1 MHEDFCPVCH
11 VLLFWPSFLA
21 FEISGHELLKQL
33 KHYYIERGITKE
45 ELLSA
50 GRAYGYVSG
59 VYDSLREK
67 YSIPN
72 DVKPTHIIAT
82 VYKFL
87 KENPNL
93 RYKRASSLVHQ
104 AITEAYPKEKK
115 EGESE
120 KDD

>member
-1 MHEDFCPVCH
+1 MKIFA
-11 VLLFWPSFLA
+11 LFAMLSCFGLPSTFA

-50 GRAYGYVSG
+50 GRGYGYVSG

-67 YSIPN
+67 YNIPN
-72 DVKPTHIIAT
+72 DVKPTHIIAI

-115 EGESE
+115 EEERE

>member
-1 MHEDFCPVCH
+1 MKIFA
-11 VLLFWPSFLA
+11 LFAMLSCFGLPATFA

-50 GRAYGYVSG
+50 GRGYGYVSG

-67 YSIPN
+67 YNIPK
-72 DVKPTHIIAT
+72 DVKSTHIIAT

-87 KENPNL
+87 QGNPNL

-104 AITEAYPKEKK
+104 AIKEAYPGKEEE
-115 EGESE
+115 EGE
-120 KDD
+120 KTTN